1 MRRLHSHRR
10 LLAVGAAA
18 VLAGGLAACS
28 SASSSSSASSGSNT
42 SNTTG
47 KTLVMESSPETAIT
61 QAFNPFVTTGAAWGM
76 GATGSSTS
84 R

>member
-42 SNTTG
+42 SNATG
-47 KTLVMESSPETAIT
+47 KTLVMESSPETVIT
-61 QAFNPFVTTGAAWGM
+61 QRFNPFVPTGTPWGW
-76 GATGSSTS
+76 ARRGSSTS